1 MGGARAVLTCAPL
14 AHERCNCS
22 IDFLFRE
29 NYTIFNLKFTKFY
42 CENLFKDCVDIIY
55 RTMFSSLFFVI
66 YPACSEQYK
75 LSCNFL
81 MFAK

>member
-29 NYTIFNLKFTKFY
+29 NYTIFHLKFTKFY

-55 RTMFSSLFFVI
+55 RTVCFLLCFLLFIQLAVNNISSL
-66 YPACSEQYK
+66 ATS
-75 LSCNFL
+75 
-81 MFAK
+81 